1 MSSTVVQTDAKKI
14 GLKWLNIAVVLFF
27 MFIFGRIVPP
37 FATVTP
43 VGVNV
48 IGVFL
53 GVIYGWGTC
62 GMLWPSL
69 LGMVALGMTGLF
81 GVSDAIAL
89 GMGNQMVLF
98 MILMLIVVENMN
110 QSGIIT
116 NIANWMIARPI
127 CKGRPWVFATMIFL
141 IAFLVSGF
149 ANAFPALFLCWGF
162 WYSIF
167 KQTGYKPY
175 DKFVTCALCGV
186 VFAVILGS
194 ILLPFHN
201 QPLIFLSSFAAMTG
215 IGTISFVAYLGVL
228 IPYTLCCLIEYV
240 LLCKFI
246 IRPDVERL
254 KQFDPLVLTEGK
266 PIVFTKKQI
275 ASALALLAVMLGL
288 LLPGVLP
295 KSWLITQFLSSVGMA
310 GWGIIIITVMCWL
323 KIDGE
328 PLLEFN
334 KIARQGVAWDVIL
347 FVVMILV
354 ISSVITNEAT
364 GISPFLGAVFGPIF
378 AGKSMFVFTALIV
391 VCSVVMTNFMNN
403 MVTGFLFMNI
413 VAAYLPVLVANG
425 LNPWTVVTLLIISA
439 NLAFWTP
446 VASSTAGLLY
456 GNGEWVKKMDVFK
469 VAFITSIFW
478 IITMLT
484 LAFGLA
490 NLLFR

>member
-1 MSSTVVQTDAKKI
+1 MSSAVVQTDKKKMAM
-14 GLKWLNIAVVLFF
+14 KWINIVIVLLL
-27 MFIFGRIVPP
+27 MFGFGQIVQP
-37 FATVTP
+37 FSTVTP
-43 VGVNV
+43 VGVKV

-69 LGMVALGMTGLF
+69 LGMVALGLTGLF
-81 GVSDAIAL
+81 SVTDAIAL

-110 QSGIIT
+110 HTGIII
-116 NIANWMIARPI
+116 NIANWMISRPI
-127 CKGRPWVFATMIFL
+127 CKGRPWVFATMIFFT
-141 IAFLVSGF
+141 AFIVSGF

-186 VFAVILGS
+186 VFACILGS

-201 QPLIFLSSFAAMTG
+201 QPLIFLTSFAAMTG
-215 IGTISFVAYLGVL
+215 IETISFVGYLGVL
-228 IPYTLCCLIEYV
+228 IPYTLACLLEYV

-246 IRPDVERL
+246 IRPDVEKL
-254 KQFDPLVLTEGK
+254 KNFDPLLLTEGK
-266 PIVFTKKQI
+266 PIIFTKRQI
-275 ASALALLAVMLGL
+275 ASAMALIAVMLGL
-288 LLPGVLP
+288 LLPGILP
-295 KSWLITQFLSSVGMA
+295 KTWAITQFLSSVGMA
-310 GWGIIIITVMCWL
+310 GWGIIVITIMCWI

-334 KIARQGVAWDVIL
+334 KVAKQGVAWDVIL

-364 GISPFLGAVFGPIF
+364 GISPFLGQALGPIF

-413 VAAYLPVLVANG
+413 VAAYMPVLLANN
-425 LNPWTVVTLLIISA
+425 LSPWTVVTLVIISA

-456 GNGEWVKKMDVFK
+456 SNSEWVKKMDVFK

-490 NLLFR
+490 NLLLH